1 MTRRIPLLLM
11 ALLTSIFCA
20 AAQADPE
27 FDSLQNRYRTL
38 RDDPSRNPEELA
50 ETCADLSEYYCYRSV
65 DSAIRYARLGL
76 DEVGDSR
83 SPARAMLLN
92 NLAVPTLMQGDT
104 DRAIEL
110 FTQAGEIAEELGE
123 PEFMLNIYSS
133 LGVCYRMKNDSS
145 RALDHYR
152 KALDIALHTDDL
164 ATIANLNA
172 NVASLYSSISRQEEA
187 LEYARKA
194 VEAADRSGDAAQTV
208 FARTTEGAVLSHLKR
223 YEESIGVL
231 REALPLAAQI
241 GSPQLYVRCITP
253 MLLAFDRLGQ
263 RDSVACYLQKAEPWL
278 PYIPEQSAELHHIRE
293 MEALVLYQKGHY
305 RESLAAY
312 ERLRRAN
319 EQSDLTPMHRLYSM
333 IGLNHARLGNF
344 REAFDN
350 TREAYL
356 LQDSL
361 FTHTVQQELSDL
373 TVRYRT
379 QEKELE
385 IARLRQAEAEQQS
398 RTMKRTAAFSAAL
411 SGLMLLVI
419 LLLYL
424 RRRQKRRTEELERLD
439 RERERE
445 FADFRRDTDL
455 RLARKYID
463 GLESERERLAREL
476 HDGACNDLLGI
487 GMLLEESLPAG
498 EPLARIRTLLE
509 KSRANLRHVS
519 HALMP
524 PVFRYAALDEMLEDY
539 IAHAASRL
547 AAHRL
552 PPHGRVR
559 LEPHTRK
566 DGLRTLSHRAGG
578 ARQRRPPRPRH
589 GGRSDARGRRR
600 TFHADRLRQRA
611 GVRRLRAARGGR
623 PAHRPRPG
631 PELRRSLR
639 TPRHAVGDAA
649 RGHRRYGVL
658 SVRPFFARRAE
669 ITDNRDFRQGNYA
682 YLYVQNETVHEQ

>member
-133 LGVCYRMKNDSS
+133 LGVCYRMKNDSP

-385 IARLRQAEAEQQS
+385 IARLR
-398 RTMKRTAAFSAAL
+398 
-411 SGLMLLVI
+411 
-419 LLLYL
+419 
-424 RRRQKRRTEELERLD
+424 
-439 RERERE
+439 
-445 FADFRRDTDL
+445 
-455 RLARKYID
+455 
-463 GLESERERLAREL
+463 
-476 HDGACNDLLGI
+476 
-487 GMLLEESLPAG
+487 
-498 EPLARIRTLLE
+498 
-509 KSRANLRHVS
+509 
-519 HALMP
+519 
-524 PVFRYAALDEMLEDY
+524 
-539 IAHAASRL
+539 
-547 AAHRL
+547 
-552 PPHGRVR
+552 
-559 LEPHTRK
+559 
-566 DGLRTLSHRAGG
+566 
-578 ARQRRPPRPRH
+578 
-589 GGRSDARGRRR
+589 
-600 TFHADRLRQRA
+600 
-611 GVRRLRAARGGR
+611 
-623 PAHRPRPG
+623 
-631 PELRRSLR
+631 
-639 TPRHAVGDAA
+639 
-649 RGHRRYGVL
+649 
-658 SVRPFFARRAE
+658 
-669 ITDNRDFRQGNYA
+669 
-682 YLYVQNETVHEQ
+682 

>member
-83 SPARAMLLN
+83 SPARVMLLN

-133 LGVCYRMKNDSS
+133 LGVCYRMKNDSP

-476 HDGACNDLLGI
+476 HDGACNALLEI

-509 KSRANLRHVS
+509 KSRANLRHVF

-539 IAHAASRL
+539 IAHAPHPASLRIVFRRTDGFDWSRIPEKTAYEL
-547 AAHRL
+547 YRIVQEALGNVVRHARATEVEVTLEAAGGRFTL
-552 PPHGRVR
+552 TVSDNGRGFDASVPHEGV
-559 LEPHTRK
+559 
-566 DGLRTLSHRAGG
+566 GLRTVRDRVRSFGG
-578 ARQRRPPRPRH
+578 
-589 GGRSDARGRRR
+589 
-600 TFHADRLRQRA
+600 
-611 GVRRLRAARGGR
+611 VCELRA
-623 PAHRPRPG
+623 
-631 PELRRSLR
+631 
-639 TPRHAVGDAA
+639 TPSGTRLVVTGDTAC
-649 RGHRRYGVL
+649 
-658 SVRPFFARRAE
+658 
-669 ITDNRDFRQGNYA
+669 
-682 YLYVQNETVHEQ
+682 

>member
-1 MTRRIPLLLM
+1 
-11 ALLTSIFCA
+11 
-20 AAQADPE
+20 
-27 FDSLQNRYRTL
+27 
-38 RDDPSRNPEELA
+38 
-50 ETCADLSEYYCYRSV
+50 
-65 DSAIRYARLGL
+65 
-76 DEVGDSR
+76 
-83 SPARAMLLN
+83 
-92 NLAVPTLMQGDT
+92 
-104 DRAIEL
+104 
-110 FTQAGEIAEELGE
+110 
-123 PEFMLNIYSS
+123 
-133 LGVCYRMKNDSS
+133 
-145 RALDHYR
+145 
-152 KALDIALHTDDL
+152 
-164 ATIANLNA
+164 
-172 NVASLYSSISRQEEA
+172 
-187 LEYARKA
+187 
-194 VEAADRSGDAAQTV
+194 
-208 FARTTEGAVLSHLKR
+208 
-223 YEESIGVL
+223 
-231 REALPLAAQI
+231 
-241 GSPQLYVRCITP
+241 
-253 MLLAFDRLGQ
+253 
-263 RDSVACYLQKAEPWL
+263 
-278 PYIPEQSAELHHIRE
+278 

-539 IAHAASRL
+539 IAHAPHPASLRIVFRRTDGFDWSRIPEKTAYEL
-547 AAHRL
+547 YRIVQEALGNVVRHARATEVEVTLEAAGGRFTL
-552 PPHGRVR
+552 TVSDNGRGFDASVPHEGV
-559 LEPHTRK
+559 
-566 DGLRTLSHRAGG
+566 GLRTVRDRVRSFGG
-578 ARQRRPPRPRH
+578 
-589 GGRSDARGRRR
+589 
-600 TFHADRLRQRA
+600 
-611 GVRRLRAARGGR
+611 VCELRA
-623 PAHRPRPG
+623 
-631 PELRRSLR
+631 
-639 TPRHAVGDAA
+639 TPSGTRLVVTGDTAC
-649 RGHRRYGVL
+649 
-658 SVRPFFARRAE
+658 
-669 ITDNRDFRQGNYA
+669 
-682 YLYVQNETVHEQ
+682 